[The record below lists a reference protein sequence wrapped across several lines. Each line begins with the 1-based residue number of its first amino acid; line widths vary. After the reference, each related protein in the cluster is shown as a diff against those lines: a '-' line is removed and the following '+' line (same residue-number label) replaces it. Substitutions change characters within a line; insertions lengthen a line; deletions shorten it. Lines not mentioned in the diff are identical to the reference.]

1 MKILHTADWHLGQ
14 KFKQNLD
21 RIDEHEYA
29 MKWML
34 ELIEKEKIDVLIVA
48 GDIFDTPNPPNNA
61 RKLYYKFLVDVVAKG
76 CRHVVI
82 TGGNHDSPHML
93 NAPKEVLSAINTHVV
108 GCATGDIEDEIIPLY
123 SENGALEMVV
133 AAVPFLRDR
142 DLKAAVSGESGD
154 ERIDKIKAGIKAH
167 YEMAAEAV
175 EFYQNDGVPIITTGH
190 LYAKGAK
197 ASDKQDNI
205 YIGNME
211 NISASHFPEAF
222 DYVALG
228 HIHSAQIIG
237 KKKHIRYSGSLI
249 PMTFGEWKDQ
259 KSVTIVEFKGRDIK
273 EIKIVKAPLFR
284 RLVSIKG
291 EEEKIEKKLDE
302 IIQDME
308 KTETQ
313 LEAWIEILITSEESR
328 ADAFYYYNE
337 KVQAYPIRLLRV
349 SYAKSYKAADAL
361 SSSYELDNM
370 EPLDIFK
377 KRCEAS
383 SLKEKETKKVVQTFK
398 ELMDWMR
405 DEGE

>member
-21 RIDEHEYA
+21 RIDEHRYA
-29 MKWML
+29 MAWLL
-34 ELIEKEKIDVLIVA
+34 ELVEKEKIDVLIAA

-61 RKLYYKFLVDVVAKG
+61 RQLYYKFLVDVVAKG

-123 SENGALEMVV
+123 SEDGALEMVV

-142 DLKAAVSGESGD
+142 DLKAAISGESGE
-154 ERIDKIKAGIKAH
+154 ERIEKIKAGIKAH

-211 NISASHFPEAF
+211 NISASHFPDVF
-222 DYVALG
+222 DYAALG

-249 PMTFGEWKDQ
+249 PMSFGEWEDQ
-259 KSVTIVEFKGRDIK
+259 KSVTIVEFEGRNIKDIN
-273 EIKIVKAPLFR
+273 IVKAPLFR
-284 RLVSIKG
+284 KLVSIKG
-291 EEEKIEKKLDE
+291 AEEVVEKKLDE

-308 KTETQ
+308 TTETR
-313 LEAWIEILITSEESR
+313 LEAWIEILITSDDSR
-328 ADAFYYYNE
+328 ADAYYYYNE
-337 KVQAYPIRLLRV
+337 KVEGYPIRLLRV
-349 SYAKSYKAADAL
+349 SYAKSYKAADSL
-361 SSSYELDNM
+361 SSSYELDNLV
-370 EPLDIFK
+370 PLDIFK

-383 SLKEKETKKVVQTFK
+383 SLKEKETKKAVQTFK

-405 DEGE
+405 DEE